1 MLKIYKII
9 EDLKSK
15 YKSDIVFDTRLI
27 KKNDIFVGLKT
38 KKIGVG
44 DVVIVKANGSVDM
57 VKRVTSIEGE
67 KITVSGDNKNLESSL
82 CFVSYKK
89 KDVEAKMLFC
99 FPSIKS
105 RLFFKKV

>member
-1 MLKIYKII
+1 MFPT
-9 EDLKSK
+9 LKSGQ
-15 YKSDIVFDTRLI
+15 T
-27 KKNDIFVGLKT
+27 FVGLKT

-89 KDVEAKMLFC
+89 RCGSENAILLSEHQKQALF
-99 FPSIKS
+99 
-105 RLFFKKV
+105 

>member
-1 MLKIYKII
+1 MFPT
-9 EDLKSK
+9 LKSGQ
-15 YKSDIVFDTRLI
+15 T
-27 KKNDIFVGLKT
+27 FVGLKT

-82 CFVSYKK
+82 CFMSYKK
-89 KDVEAKMLFC
+89 KRCGSENAIL
-99 FPSIKS
+99 PSEDQKQALS
-105 RLFFKKV
+105 